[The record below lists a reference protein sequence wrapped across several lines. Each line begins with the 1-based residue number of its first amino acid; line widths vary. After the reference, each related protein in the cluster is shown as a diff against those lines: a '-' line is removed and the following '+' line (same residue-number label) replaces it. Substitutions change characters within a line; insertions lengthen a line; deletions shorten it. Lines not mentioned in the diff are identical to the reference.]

1 MEDLIPMVISVS
13 LFFSIAAVLIFRPLS
28 KRLGD
33 VIGVLAQSRSAAA
46 ATAAPKADDG
56 ETVRLRAT
64 VEHLTARLELME
76 ERLDFTERLL
86 AASGRVAGPAAP
98 LLRERAGA

>member
-1 MEDLIPMVISVS
+1 MEDLVPMVISTS

-28 KRLGD
+28 RRLGD
-33 VIGVLAQSRSAAA
+33 LIAMLAQSRAGASM
-46 ATAAPKADDG
+46 AAPKADDV

-76 ERLDFTERLL
+76 ERLDFAERVL
-86 AASGRVAGPAAP
+86 AASGRAPGTAAP

>member
-46 ATAAPKADDG
+46 AAVPKADDG
-56 ETVRLRAT
+56 ETIRLRAT

-86 AASGRVAGPAAP
+86 AASGRAAGPAAP